1 MSLPVRASQLGMVGC
16 HACGLVCR
24 PPACAA
30 QDAHAQHAAEAARC
44 PRCGSALH
52 ARRPDSIVRAWA
64 LLIAGLI
71 FYLPANVLPV
81 MRTTLLGS
89 HSESTIL
96 SGVVVFW
103 KAGSYGIA
111 SVIFIASVV
120 VPCTKFLALGALLVT
135 TGRRS
140 VSAMR
145 ERAVL
150 YRAVEL
156 VGYWSMLDVLVV
168 AIICALV
175 KFGPL
180 SEIEPRAG
188 ILFFGMVVIL
198 TMLSAMS
205 FDPRLIWDAEEA

>member
-1 MSLPVRASQLGMVGC
+1 MRACRLGMVSC

-24 PPACAA
+24 PELPTTPSEASP
-30 QDAHAQHAAEAARC
+30 HVVEAERC
-44 PRCGSALH
+44 PRCRAPLH
-52 ARRPDSIVRAWA
+52 ARRSDSIARTWA
-64 LLIAGLI
+64 FLIASLI
-71 FYLPANVLPV
+71 LYIPANVLPV
-81 MRTTLLGS
+81 MRTTLLGT
-89 HSESTIL
+89 HTESTIL

-103 KAGSYGIA
+103 NAGSYGIA

-120 VPCTKFLALGALLVT
+120 VPCTKFLAIGMLLVT
-135 TGRRS
+135 TTRRS
-140 VSAMR
+140 RSAMR
-145 ERAVL
+145 ERSIL

>member
-1 MSLPVRASQLGMVGC
+1 M
-16 HACGLVCR
+16 
-24 PPACAA
+24 
-30 QDAHAQHAAEAARC
+30 
-44 PRCGSALH
+44 
-52 ARRPDSIVRAWA
+52 
-64 LLIAGLI
+64 
-71 FYLPANVLPV
+71 
-81 MRTTLLGS
+81 
-89 HSESTIL
+89 
-96 SGVVVFW
+96 
-103 KAGSYGIA
+103 
-111 SVIFIASVV
+111 
-120 VPCTKFLALGALLVT
+120 LLVT

-188 ILFFGMVVIL
+188 ICF
-198 TMLSAMS
+198 SAWSS
-205 FDPRLIWDAEEA
+205 FSRCCPR

>member
-24 PPACAA
+24 THASAA
-30 QDAHAQHAAEAARC
+30 HDAHPHAAETARC
-44 PRCGSALH
+44 PRCGAALH
-52 ARRPDSIVRAWA
+52 ARRSDSIVRAWA
-64 LLIAGLI
+64 LLIASLI
-71 FYLPANVLPV
+71 FYIPANLLPV

-120 VPCTKFLALGALLVT
+120 VPCTKFLALGMLLVT

>member
-1 MSLPVRASQLGMVGC
+1 MSLPVRASQLGMIGC

-24 PPACAA
+24 PSSPAE
-30 QDAHAQHAAEAARC
+30 QDAGPQAAETKHC
-44 PRCGSALH
+44 PRCESALH
-52 ARRPDSIVRAWA
+52 ARRPNSMVRAWA
-64 LLIAGLI
+64 LLIASLI
-71 FYLPANVLPV
+71 FYIPANLLPV

-89 HSESTIL
+89 QSESTIL
-96 SGVVVFW
+96 SGVVMFW
-103 KAGSYGIA
+103 NAGSYGIA

-120 VPCTKFLALGALLVT
+120 VPCTKFLAIGMLLVT
-135 TGRRS
+135 TGRHS

-145 ERAVL
+145 ERTVL

-156 VGYWSMLDVLVV
+156 IGYWSMLDVLVV

-175 KFGPL
+175 RFGPL

-205 FDPRLIWDAEEA
+205 FDPRLIWDAERA